1 MAVPVLR
8 PVVLDDA
15 EALAVLHRRNR
26 SFLQT
31 WEPEREEAWYTS
43 AGQRTELAGTLAE
56 VAAGRSAAFLVMDGD
71 TPAGQVTL
79 SSITH
84 GAHLSARLRFWVAM
98 DHNGRGLA
106 TAAVREVQD
115 HAFSTLGLHRLETA
129 TVPHNIA
136 AQHVLVNTGFT
147 RIGRA
152 PGYLRIN
159 GRWQDHVLHQR
170 LAD

>member
-1 MAVPVLR
+1 MAVSVIR
-8 PVVLDDA
+8 PTTVDDA

-26 SFLQT
+26 SFLQP
-31 WEPEREEAWYTS
+31 WEPQREEPWYTP
-43 AGQRTELAGTLAE
+43 AGQRSELGRVLADQE
-56 VAAGRSAAFLVMDGD
+56 GGRAAAFLIMDGD
-71 TPAGQVTL
+71 VPAGQVTL
-79 SSITH
+79 STIRY
-84 GAHLSARLRFWVAM
+84 GAALSADIRFWVAL

-115 HAFSTLGLHRLETA
+115 YAFTTLGLHRLETA

-136 AQHVLVNTGFT
+136 AQHVLVATGFT

-152 PGYLRIN
+152 PEYLRIN
-159 GRWQDHVLHQR
+159 GRWQDHVLYQR